1 MTSQLRRYSS
11 VAEALKRAEEQKL
24 LYERNLVG
32 KSFLYVF
39 IDKHNTITYREVKF
53 ERKNFL
59 HLTGL
64 DYKNTQ
70 SLKRSGVTG
79 VSTDAEEFYN
89 RLGRELVTISAGS
102 TQKDKPQTQP
112 YIPVSQLRKNALA
125 QKKREQQKPH
135 QIKKKKDQQS
145 LD

>member
-1 MTSQLRRYSS
+1 MASQLQRYSS
-11 VAEALKRAEEQKL
+11 VAAALKRAEEQKL

-39 IDKHNTITYREVKF
+39 IDKHNAITYREVKF

-70 SLKRSGVTG
+70 WLKRSGVTA
-79 VSTDAEEFYN
+79 VSTHAEEF
-89 RLGRELVTISAGS
+89 
-102 TQKDKPQTQP
+102 
-112 YIPVSQLRKNALA
+112 
-125 QKKREQQKPH
+125 
-135 QIKKKKDQQS
+135 
-145 LD
+145 